1 MTAEV
6 VLLVGMAAAV
16 VFVTVL
22 LIEGALRPGYD
33 PIYHTGSELEL
44 GERGWIQR
52 ASFLQLGVGMWAFA
66 AGVHGTTCS
75 VAAGLLLAVFG
86 LGSIVAGVFA
96 PDPVRGY
103 PFGAPS
109 GPPAKLTRQHKI
121 HHLAG
126 PIMFLAI
133 FGACLALVGRLQG
146 PWQAYTLV
154 TAVRWARA
162 DRRDGARVST
172 GRRSHGSGTARA
184 HRGVPGLDRVAGH
197 PPRDPFPIASR
208 PRVGPPSFSRDAR
221 RRSDARAA
229 HLVGMVE
236 PRRVSA
242 RGVELGVR
250 DDGRCPSRLADRS
263 ERIVLAHTNWIG
275 WSTLASCS
283 ELFTRAATPHR
294 LTASHTLDRKPAP
307 RTISL
312 YRRLPS
318 PPRRG
323 VCSVW

>member
-126 PIMFLAI
+126 PIMSLAGI
-133 FGACLALVGRLQG
+133 HAGDRG
-146 PWQAYTLV
+146 
-154 TAVRWARA
+154 RWARA